1 MEQTVRLTTIKIKQF
16 LKTYPKT
23 GEVDSNIYTIA
34 GGLILLGTLGLL
46 GYEKWKKEDE

>member
-1 MEQTVRLTTIKIKQF
+1 M
-16 LKTYPKT
+16 
-23 GEVDSNIYTIA
+23 A